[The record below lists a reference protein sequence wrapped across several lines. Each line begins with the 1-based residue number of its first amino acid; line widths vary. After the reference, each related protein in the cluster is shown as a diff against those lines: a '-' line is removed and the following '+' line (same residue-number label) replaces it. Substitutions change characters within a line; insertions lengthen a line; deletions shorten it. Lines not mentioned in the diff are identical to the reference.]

1 MGTSVNLH
9 LHLTDHLTL
18 TMKFLI
24 LASLFVL
31 SVVAEPEAQ
40 HFTAGFVQH
49 HNGAVVPQDTDSVKV
64 AKVQHHAAKNTA
76 YLNTGKHLVYAN
88 YPAMPL
94 KHYLTQ
100 KVQTPV
106 TYKVQTPLT
115 YKVQTPAHTYP
126 ISPFYHVYQ
135 PHVYT

>member
-1 MGTSVNLH
+1 MGSVNLQ

-49 HNGAVVPQDTDSVKV
+49 H
-64 AKVQHHAAKNTA
+64 AAKNTA
-76 YLNTGKHLVYAN
+76 YYNAAPKKVVYSN
-88 YPAMPL
+88 VPAMPL
-94 KHYLTQ
+94 RHYLTK
-100 KVQTPV
+100 KVQ
-106 TYKVQTPLT
+106 
-115 YKVQTPAHTYP
+115 VQTPAHTYA
-126 ISPFYHVYQ
+126 INPFYHVYQ
-135 PHVYT
+135 PHV